1 MLLMDKV
8 SGKLGKYICYLL
20 IFTTQWM
27 ALNIAYAQG
36 RFNKAVS
43 DANNFSR
50 QMLDSR
56 ALPSFN
62 ANGDVMKDG
71 KVLISKEH
79 LTGSEN
85 ESFPAKTDSYGN
97 DSGTI
102 IQGESAIAKYN
113 QTDLGSARNNSEKA
127 YHMVK
132 NSFDRQKPDLTND
145 PMWNQTDQTL
155 SNLADIA
162 AGFSSCSIDKQLI
175 LTGNDY
181 HVPKI
186 ETCTKLPAQEGT
198 FSIGHDY
205 DVGIIKHES
214 GPVNILSCG
223 EGCVR
228 VWIGTVGDNYWSGWC
243 SVFEEKM
250 ALRVIQP
257 QAITYVELEKS
268 VYDDYHQVWLNDDK
282 VYNGP
287 NANFPPETA
296 GECELSTS
304 WVVEPKINL
313 TPYFTDLKPDS
324 VLQFKTRTSVAGN
337 GEGYSSMVIHYDP
350 NKLIHNDVWVDEERV
365 AKAKEMKKQ
374 ADDGFCKFNISCKQQ
389 PVLDENKC
397 TQINGFNVCE
407 SAFGHNPLAEFGI
420 SPFCKRAEIS
430 STCEFNQAELCYE
443 NIQGEIK
450 CFDNKTVNKNT
461 CKEYEEN
468 PQCSYKKTECVD
480 GALGAS
486 GKCYVQEDTYDCGFT
501 ASTGTE
507 VEEEVLICDGQLQCV
522 GEACYSPARDQP
534 NGDFGEVNAYLEM
547 LKYARA
553 DMNCKNVPERPYD
566 ADNPPDR
573 YSPVTGCPAGYYY
586 EKNSDLCLKE
596 MGCTYSEND
605 YYAASLRDGIEIVA
619 NNTVVVADTSKTQC
633 LPVNKNGMIFTCG
646 AAVKKMATDTFYEV
660 CTNQK
665 AASTPNSCPSDSHIL
680 NSKTD
685 YCEVPPTVTCPTDYD
700 LVKGDNDF
708 SELDDVCQSKTFAVN
723 KSCPAGYT
731 MQGDQCKKEVTQQIQ
746 RYCPS
751 GYYDNGS
758 NCKKTSQTGVN
769 YYCPSGYYNNGSNC
783 KKTTEVDGYFTCK
796 AGWQLVNGNQCQ
808 TVVYADK
815 VDACP
820 SGYHNAGHGYCRK
833 NTRQCSYN
841 GARDGTHWT
850 SPVGWT
856 ATNPVTKDD
865 VSVSIDANIVYWNF
879 GVIPDGT
886 IPKGILWD
894 VYRPTRGGL
903 MKVHPVSWL
912 GEYAEYQVC
921 YHPIASTTKQCPN
934 GYISNGSNCKKTT
947 AVGGIFVCPAGYYQ
961 SGNKCKKD
969 EYTNKLTSCP
979 SGYYKSGNVC
989 KKDEYK
995 NKLEKCNSGYSIQNG
1010 LCRKIISSEVVRTCP
1025 TGFELTPDRENCLK
1039 NPFHVPAEKSC
1050 PSLYPIWDEAD
1061 QRCVSEPLSATGVQ
1075 SASLNDVLDDVLAP
1089 FESLI
1094 GGIVPRAYASDEVPL
1109 EPIQERMN
1117 GYIGDKFKEIE
1128 HDIKYKHDMMKGAQR
1143 QLASYAAVPLRS
1155 MAAPSAFQNNTQD
1168 EVGDTSNGV
1177 TDKNVTC
1184 TLFDGKAAEC
1194 KIAVG
1199 GMQDCCKAPVPVSLG
1214 DYIALTEKML
1224 TMDGLTA
1231 ELGLIDG
1238 YSGVWQPAKDL
1249 ASEAVDAAYNAIQS
1263 TFSSA
1268 ADVAAGAAEEGLTKG
1283 LFAKVKQQVMQYA
1296 YDFMV
1301 EQFGKETAQLFITE
1315 TTKGAVTEYA
1325 MSAGMQAVGQA
1336 LMYVYYVYLAYV
1348 VFNLLVNII
1357 YACTE
1362 EEMDLAT
1369 KRDLLSTHYIGSY
1382 CKSKVLGACIEKR
1395 QSYCQ
1400 FDSPLSRIV
1409 MEQVYMQ
1416 PHMGLSWGSPKEPNC
1431 QGLAIDQIAKVN
1443 WDAVNFDE
1451 WIGILVKTGN
1461 YHDNQEFN
1469 IDALTGSG
1477 SMLNRSSET
1486 PRKNVLET
1494 NMTRFEDIDADE
1506 VRRAAYEDAHN
1517 KLQPE

>member
-1 MLLMDKV
+1 MLLTDKV

-27 ALNIAYAQG
+27 ALNIAYAQD
-36 RFNKAVS
+36 RFNEAVS
-43 DANNFSR
+43 NANNFSR

-85 ESFPAKTDSYGN
+85 ESFPAETDSYGN

-113 QTDLGSARNNSEKA
+113 QTTLDSARNNSEKA

-145 PMWNQTDQTL
+145 PMWGQTDQTL

-162 AGFSSCSIDKQLI
+162 VGFSSCTLDKQLVS
-175 LTGNDY
+175 TGKDY

-223 EGCVR
+223 EGCLR
-228 VWIGTVGDNYWSGWC
+228 VWIGTVGNDYWAGHC
-243 SVFEEKM
+243 TIYEEQM

-257 QAITYVELEKS
+257 QAITYAVLEKS
-268 VYDDYHQVWLNDDK
+268 VFDDYHQVWLNDDK

-287 NANFPPETA
+287 NANFPPETV
-296 GECELSTS
+296 GSCELNTS

-313 TPYFTDLKPDS
+313 TSYFTDLKPDS
-324 VLQFKTRTSVAGN
+324 VLTFKTRTSVAGE
-337 GEGYSSMVIHYDP
+337 GEGYSSMVIYYDP
-350 NKLIHNDVWVDEERV
+350 NKLIHNDVWVDDERV

-389 PVLDENKC
+389 PVLDQNKC

-407 SAFGHNPLAEFGI
+407 SAFGHNPLAGFGI

-430 STCEFNQAELCYE
+430 STCEFNRAELCYE

-507 VEEEVLICDGQLQCV
+507 VEEEVLVCDGKLQCV
-522 GEACYSPARDQP
+522 GEACYSPVRDQP
-534 NGDFGEVNAYLEM
+534 NGDFGAVNVYLEM

-553 DMNCKNVPERPYD
+553 DMNCKNVPDRPYD

-596 MGCTYSEND
+596 MSCTYSEND
-605 YYAASLRDGIEIVA
+605 FYVASLRDGIEIVA

-665 AASTPNSCPSDSHIL
+665 AASTPNACPSDSHIL

-685 YCEVPPTVTCPTDYD
+685 YCEVPPTVTCPTDYE
-700 LVKGDNDF
+700 LVKGDDDF

-723 KSCPAGYT
+723 KSCPAGYS
-731 MQGDQCKKEVTQQIQ
+731 MQGEQCKKEVTQPIQ
-746 RYCPS
+746 KYCPS
-751 GYYDNGS
+751 GYWDNSSNCKKTSETGVTYYCPSGYWDNGS
-758 NCKKTSQTGVN
+758 NCKKTTIESAIKTCPIGVKVGDRCRIASEICKYNGSSYVLKSNSQHSMFWDGSYQGYKYSDDLGWIKGFDGN
-769 YYCPSGYYNNGSNC
+769 YYRQKDYVIKGYGVGNSAGNKYFSIC
-783 KKTTEVDGYFTCK
+783 KKTHIFTSTTTKCRDGYYL
-796 AGWQLVNGNQCQ
+796 Q
-808 TVVYADK
+808 
-815 VDACP
+815 
-820 SGYHNAGHGYCRK
+820 
-833 NTRQCSYN
+833 
-841 GARDGTHWT
+841 
-850 SPVGWT
+850 
-856 ATNPVTKDD
+856 
-865 VSVSIDANIVYWNF
+865 
-879 GVIPDGT
+879 
-886 IPKGILWD
+886 
-894 VYRPTRGGL
+894 
-903 MKVHPVSWL
+903 
-912 GEYAEYQVC
+912 
-921 YHPIASTTKQCPN
+921 
-934 GYISNGSNCKKTT
+934 SNGTCT
-947 AVGGIFVCPAGYYQ
+947 
-961 SGNKCKKD
+961 KD

-1010 LCRKIISSEVVRTCP
+1010 LCRKIISNEVVRTCP
-1025 TGFELTPDRENCLK
+1025 TGFELTPDRENCVK
-1039 NPFHVPAEKSC
+1039 TPFHVAAEKSC

-1061 QRCVSEPLSATGVQ
+1061 KRCVSEPLSATGVQ
-1075 SASLNDVLDDVLAP
+1075 SASLSDVLDDVLAP
-1089 FESLI
+1089 FESFI
-1094 GGIVPRAYASDEVPL
+1094 SGIVQKAYASDEVPL

-1238 YSGVWQPAKDL
+1238 YSGVWQPVKDL
-1249 ASEAVDAAYNAIQS
+1249 ASEAVDAAYNTIQS

-1283 LFAKVKQQVMQYA
+1283 LFAEVKQQVMQYA
-1296 YDFMV
+1296 YDFMID
-1301 EQFGKETAQLFITE
+1301 QFGEEVAKMFFQEVALQNGAQEIAL
-1315 TTKGAVTEYA
+1315 
-1325 MSAGMQAVGQA
+1325 SAQMQAAGQA

-1348 VFNLLVNII
+1348 VFTLLVNIV

-1369 KRDLLSTHYIGSY
+1369 KRDLLSTHYLGSY
-1382 CKSKVLGACIEKR
+1382 CKTKVLGACIEKR
-1395 QSYCQ
+1395 QAYCQ

-1416 PHMGLSWGSPKEPNC
+1416 PHMGLSWGTAKNPNC

-1461 YHDNQEFN
+1461 FHDNQDFN

>member
-1 MLLMDKV
+1 MDKV

-27 ALNIAYAQG
+27 ALNIAYAQD
-36 RFNKAVS
+36 RFNEAVS
-43 DANNFSR
+43 NANNFSR

-85 ESFPAKTDSYGN
+85 ESFPAETDSYGN

-113 QTDLGSARNNSEKA
+113 QTTLDSARNNSEKA

-145 PMWNQTDQTL
+145 PMWGQTDKTL

-162 AGFSSCSIDKQLI
+162 AGFSSCKLDKQLVS
-175 LTGNDY
+175 TGKDY

-223 EGCVR
+223 EGCIRVR
-228 VWIGTVGDNYWSGWC
+228 IGTVGNDYWSGWC
-243 SVFEEKM
+243 TLYEEQM

-350 NKLIHNDVWVDEERV
+350 NKLIHNDVWVDDERV

-468 PQCSYKKTECVD
+468 PQCSYKKTECVE

-486 GKCYVQEDTYDCGFT
+486 GKCYVQEETFDCGFT

-507 VEEEVLICDGQLQCV
+507 VEEEVLICDGKLQCV

-596 MGCTYSEND
+596 IGCTYSEND

-646 AAVKKMATDTFYEV
+646 AAVKKLATDTFYEV
-660 CTNQK
+660 CTNHK
-665 AASTPNSCPSDSHIL
+665 ATSTPNSCPSDSHIL

-685 YCEVPPTVTCPTDYD
+685 YCEVPPTVTCPADYE
-700 LVKGDNDF
+700 LVKGDDDF

-731 MQGDQCKKEVTQQIQ
+731 MQGDQCKKEVTQPIQ

-751 GYYDNGS
+751 GYWDNGS
-758 NCKKTSQTGVN
+758 NCKKTTDTNLSYSCPAGYEKSGDRCRKHDKINYT
-769 YYCPSGYYNNGSNC
+769 YYCPSGSVVSGNKC
-783 KKTTEVDGYFTCK
+783 KY
-796 AGWQLVNGNQCQ
+796 
-808 TVVYADK
+808 
-815 VDACP
+815 
-820 SGYHNAGHGYCRK
+820 
-833 NTRQCSYN
+833 
-841 GARDGTHWT
+841 
-850 SPVGWT
+850 
-856 ATNPVTKDD
+856 TN
-865 VSVSIDANIVYWNF
+865 
-879 GVIPDGT
+879 T
-886 IPKGILWD
+886 IPKEYGCSSGKLEDGKCVNFNSTCTYIAGNTQASYMESTNATAVVWGGSLVVNFTSNDLSGWFKGTDGALYKKILPIRNKYSDSWSGNIYYYG
-894 VYRPTRGGL
+894 VCRNFETGSSPQLGCPPTF
-903 MKVHPVSWL
+903 
-912 GEYAEYQVC
+912 YA
-921 YHPIASTTKQCPN
+921 S
-934 GYISNGSNCKKTT
+934 GSVCKKDTYT
-947 AVGGIFVCPAGYYQ
+947 DKSKSCPAGYYD
-961 SGNKCKKD
+961 SAGVCNKISWADKVA
-969 EYTNKLTSCP
+969 YCP
-979 SGYYKSGNVC
+979 SGYYKSSGKC
-989 KKDEYK
+989 KKDEYA

-1010 LCRKIISSEVVRTCP
+1010 LCRKIISNEVVRTCP
-1025 TGFELTPDRENCLK
+1025 TGFELTPDRENCVK
-1039 NPFHVPAEKSC
+1039 NPFHVAAEKSC

-1061 QRCVSEPLSATGVQ
+1061 QRCVSEPISATTVK
-1075 SASLNDVLDDVLAP
+1075 SASLSDVLDDVLTP

-1094 GGIVPRAYASDEVPL
+1094 DGIVPKAYASDEVLL

-1155 MAAPSAFQNNTQD
+1155 MAAPTAFQNNTQD

-1238 YSGVWQPAKDL
+1238 YSGVWQPVKDL
-1249 ASEAVDAAYNAIQS
+1249 ASEAADAAYNAIQS

-1268 ADVAAGAAEEGLTKG
+1268 ADVAAGAAEDAVTQGIFSE
-1283 LFAKVKQQVMQYA
+1283 VKQQIMSYA
-1296 YDFMV
+1296 YDFMI
-1301 EQFGKETAQLFITE
+1301 EQFGEEVAKMFFQETGKQLAS
-1315 TTKGAVTEYA
+1315 GAAELA
-1325 MSAGMQAVGQA
+1325 LSPQMQAAGQA

-1348 VFNLLVNII
+1348 VFTLLVNIV

-1369 KRDLLSTHYIGSY
+1369 KRDLLSTHYLGSY
-1382 CKSKVLGACIEKR
+1382 CKTKVLGACIEKR
-1395 QSYCQ
+1395 QAYCQ

-1416 PHMGLSWGSPKEPNC
+1416 PHMGLSWGTAKNPNC

-1461 YHDNQEFN
+1461 YHDNQDFN

>member
-27 ALNIAYAQG
+27 ALNIAYAQD

-79 LTGSEN
+79 LTGSKN

-175 LTGNDY
+175 STGNDY

-287 NANFPPETA
+287 NANFPPET
-296 GECELSTS
+296 GGSCELNTS

-313 TPYFTDLKPDS
+313 TSYFTDLKPDS

-374 ADDGFCKFNISCKQQ
+374 ADDSFCKFNISCKQQ

-430 STCEFNQAELCYE
+430 STCKFNQAELCYE

-522 GEACYSPARDQP
+522 GEACYSPARDQA

-646 AAVKKMATDTFYEV
+646 AAVKKLATDTFYEV

-731 MQGDQCKKEVTQQIQ
+731 MQGDQCKKEVTQPIQ

-783 KKTTEVDGYFTCK
+783 KKTTQTG
-796 AGWQLVNGNQCQ
+796 VN
-808 TVVYADK
+808 YH
-815 VDACP
+815 CP
-820 SGYHNAGHGYCRK
+820 SGYSNNGNNCKKK
-833 NTRQCSYN
+833 NTRGFIYSCTKGSLVNGQCRYQENECRYKKHHYHIYN
-841 GARDGTHWT
+841 LASFKAVLYGGVRIPEKDWWKYQKGALKEETGFGKASKYYEICT
-850 SPVGWT
+850 SKEVV
-856 ATNPVTKDD
+856 TN
-865 VSVSIDANIVYWNF
+865 AN
-879 GVIPDGT
+879 
-886 IPKGILWD
+886 K
-894 VYRPTRGGL
+894 
-903 MKVHPVSWL
+903 S
-912 GEYAEYQVC
+912 
-921 YHPIASTTKQCPN
+921 CPN
-934 GYISNGSNCKKTT
+934 GWSKSSSNCYKYDYKNKLTS
-947 AVGGIFVCPAGYYQ
+947 CPSGYYK
-961 SGNKCKKD
+961 SGNVCKKD

-989 KKDEYK
+989 KKDQYK

-1075 SASLNDVLDDVLAP
+1075 SASLSDVLDDVLAP

-1283 LFAKVKQQVMQYA
+1283 LFHQVQQQIMGYA

-1301 EQFGKETAQLFITE
+1301 EQFGKETAKLFIQKTTE
-1315 TTKGAVTEYA
+1315 SAVTEYA
-1325 MSAGMQAVGQA
+1325 MSPALQAAGKA

-1348 VFNLLVNII
+1348 VFNLLVNIV

-1382 CKSKVLGACIEKR
+1382 CKSKVLGVCIEKR

-1443 WDAVNFDE
+1443 WDDVNFDE

-1461 YHDNQEFN
+1461 FHDNQDFN

-1477 SMLNRSSET
+1477 SMLNRSSTT

>member
-1 MLLMDKV
+1 
-8 SGKLGKYICYLL
+8 
-20 IFTTQWM
+20 M
-27 ALNIAYAQG
+27 ALNIAYAQD
-36 RFNKAVS
+36 RFNEAVS
-43 DANNFSR
+43 NANNFSR
-50 QMLDSR
+50 QMLNSR

-85 ESFPAKTDSYGN
+85 ESFPAETDSYGN

-113 QTDLGSARNNSEKA
+113 QTTLDSARNNSEKA

-145 PMWNQTDQTL
+145 PMWGQTDQTL

-162 AGFSSCSIDKQLI
+162 AGFSSCKLDKQLVS
-175 LTGNDY
+175 TGKDY

-223 EGCVR
+223 EGCIR
-228 VWIGTVGDNYWSGWC
+228 VWIGTVGNDYWSGWC
-243 SVFEEKM
+243 TLYEEQM

-350 NKLIHNDVWVDEERV
+350 NKLIHNDVWVDDERV

-468 PQCSYKKTECVD
+468 PQCSYKKSECVD
-480 GALGAS
+480 GALGVS
-486 GKCYVQEDTYDCGFT
+486 GKCYVQEDTFDCGFT

-646 AAVKKMATDTFYEV
+646 AAVKKLATDTFYEV

-665 AASTPNSCPSDSHIL
+665 AASTPNSCPSDSHII

-685 YCEVPPTVTCPTDYD
+685 YCEVPPTVTCPTDYE
-700 LVKGDNDF
+700 LVKGDDDF
-708 SELDDVCQSKTFAVN
+708 SELDDVCQSKIFAVN
-723 KSCPAGYT
+723 KSCSAGYT
-731 MQGDQCKKEVTQQIQ
+731 IQGEQCKKEVTQPLQK
-746 RYCPS
+746 YCPS

-758 NCKKTSQTGVN
+758 NCKKTSQTNLN
-769 YYCPSGYYNNGSNC
+769 YYCTVGNLINTNKCQVIENATQYCSTGQLINNQCRNTVEECKYNYVGGGAKYYGHWGQSVKAYAVWNGAKHYLSGSHTQWSLAADGRYYKFGSMEISQVRDQFFKIC
-783 KKTTEVDGYFTCK
+783 RRSFQLSEPKYSCK
-796 AGWQLVNGNQCQ
+796 AGFVFNGSHC
-808 TVVYADK
+808 V
-815 VDACP
+815 
-820 SGYHNAGHGYCRK
+820 K
-833 NTRQCSYN
+833 NT
-841 GARDGTHWT
+841 
-850 SPVGWT
+850 V
-856 ATNPVTKDD
+856 
-865 VSVSIDANIVYWNF
+865 AN
-879 GVIPDGT
+879 
-886 IPKGILWD
+886 
-894 VYRPTRGGL
+894 
-903 MKVHPVSWL
+903 S
-912 GEYAEYQVC
+912 
-921 YHPIASTTKQCPN
+921 
-934 GYISNGSNCKKTT
+934 
-947 AVGGIFVCPAGYYQ
+947 
-961 SGNKCKKD
+961 
-969 EYTNKLTSCP
+969 SCP

-989 KKDEYK
+989 KKDEYA

-1010 LCRKIISSEVVRTCP
+1010 LCRKIISNEVVRTCP
-1025 TGFELTPDRENCLK
+1025 TGFELTPDRENCVK
-1039 NPFHVPAEKSC
+1039 NPFHVAAEKSC

-1061 QRCVSEPLSATGVQ
+1061 QRCVSEPLSVTAGQ
-1075 SASLNDVLDDVLAP
+1075 SASLSDVLDDVLAP

-1094 GGIVPRAYASDEVPL
+1094 DGIVPKAYASDEVPL

-1117 GYIGDKFKEIE
+1117 GYIADKFKEIE

-1238 YSGVWQPAKDL
+1238 YSGIWQPVKEL
-1249 ASEAVDAAYNAIQS
+1249 AGQAVDAAYNAIQS

-1296 YDFMV
+1296 YDFMID
-1301 EQFGKETAQLFITE
+1301 QFGEEVAKMFFQEVALQNGATEIALSAQ
-1315 TTKGAVTEYA
+1315 
-1325 MSAGMQAVGQA
+1325 MQAAGQA

-1348 VFNLLVNII
+1348 VFTLLVNIV

-1369 KRDLLSTHYIGSY
+1369 KRDLLSTHYLGSY
-1382 CKSKVLGACIEKR
+1382 CKNKVLGACIEKR

-1443 WDAVNFDE
+1443 WDALNFDE

-1461 YHDNQEFN
+1461 YHDNQDFN

>member
-27 ALNIAYAQG
+27 ALNIAYAQD
-36 RFNKAVS
+36 RFNEAVS
-43 DANNFSR
+43 NANNFSR

-85 ESFPAKTDSYGN
+85 ESFPAETDSYGN

-113 QTDLGSARNNSEKA
+113 QTTLDSARNNSEKA

-145 PMWNQTDQTL
+145 PMWGQTDKTL

-162 AGFSSCSIDKQLI
+162 AGFSSCKLDKQLVS
-175 LTGNDY
+175 TGKDY
-181 HVPKI
+181 RVPKI

-223 EGCVR
+223 EGCIR
-228 VWIGTVGDNYWSGWC
+228 VWIGTVGNDYWSGWC
-243 SVFEEKM
+243 TLYEEQM

-350 NKLIHNDVWVDEERV
+350 NKLIHNDVWVDDERV

-430 STCEFNQAELCYE
+430 STCEFNQVELCYE

-468 PQCSYKKTECVD
+468 PQCSYKKTECVE

-486 GKCYVQEDTYDCGFT
+486 GKCYVQEDTFDCGFT

-507 VEEEVLICDGQLQCV
+507 VEEEVLICDGKLQCV

-605 YYAASLRDGIEIVA
+605 YYAASLRDGIEIVT

-646 AAVKKMATDTFYEV
+646 AAVKKLATDTFYEV

-665 AASTPNSCPSDSHIL
+665 ATSTPNSCPSESHIL

-685 YCEVPPTVTCPTDYD
+685 YCEVPPTVTCPADYE
-700 LVKGDNDF
+700 LVKGDDDF

-731 MQGDQCKKEVTQQIQ
+731 MQGDQCKKEVTQPIQ

-751 GYYDNGS
+751 GYWDNGS
-758 NCKKTSQTGVN
+758 NCKKTTDTNLSYSCPAGYEKSGDRCRKHDKINYT
-769 YYCPSGYYNNGSNC
+769 YYCPSGSVVSGNKC
-783 KKTTEVDGYFTCK
+783 KYTT
-796 AGWQLVNGNQCQ
+796 
-808 TVVYADK
+808 
-815 VDACP
+815 
-820 SGYHNAGHGYCRK
+820 
-833 NTRQCSYN
+833 
-841 GARDGTHWT
+841 
-850 SPVGWT
+850 
-856 ATNPVTKDD
+856 
-865 VSVSIDANIVYWNF
+865 
-879 GVIPDGT
+879 T
-886 IPKGILWD
+886 IPKEYGCSSGKLEDGKCVNFNSTCTYIAGNTQASYMESTNATAVVWGGSLVVNFTSNDLSGWFKGTDGALYKKILPIRNKYSDSWSGNIYYYG
-894 VYRPTRGGL
+894 VCRNFETGSSPQLGCPPTF
-903 MKVHPVSWL
+903 
-912 GEYAEYQVC
+912 YA
-921 YHPIASTTKQCPN
+921 S
-934 GYISNGSNCKKTT
+934 GSVCKKDTYT
-947 AVGGIFVCPAGYYQ
+947 DKSKSCPAGYYD
-961 SGNKCKKD
+961 SAGVCNKISWADKVA
-969 EYTNKLTSCP
+969 YCP
-979 SGYYKSGNVC
+979 SGYYKSSGKC
-989 KKDEYK
+989 KKDEYA

-1010 LCRKIISSEVVRTCP
+1010 LCRKIISNEVVRTCS
-1025 TGFELTPDRENCLK
+1025 TGFELTPDRENCVK
-1039 NPFHVPAEKSC
+1039 TPFHVAAEKSC

-1061 QRCVSEPLSATGVQ
+1061 QRCVSEPISATTVK
-1075 SASLNDVLDDVLAP
+1075 SASLSDVLDDVLAP

-1094 GGIVPRAYASDEVPL
+1094 DGIVPKAYASDEVPL

-1143 QLASYAAVPLRS
+1143 QLASYAAS
-1155 MAAPSAFQNNTQD
+1155 
-1168 EVGDTSNGV
+1168 
-1177 TDKNVTC
+1177 
-1184 TLFDGKAAEC
+1184 
-1194 KIAVG
+1194 
-1199 GMQDCCKAPVPVSLG
+1199 
-1214 DYIALTEKML
+1214 
-1224 TMDGLTA
+1224 
-1231 ELGLIDG
+1231 
-1238 YSGVWQPAKDL
+1238 
-1249 ASEAVDAAYNAIQS
+1249 
-1263 TFSSA
+1263 
-1268 ADVAAGAAEEGLTKG
+1268 
-1283 LFAKVKQQVMQYA
+1283 
-1296 YDFMV
+1296 
-1301 EQFGKETAQLFITE
+1301 
-1315 TTKGAVTEYA
+1315 
-1325 MSAGMQAVGQA
+1325 
-1336 LMYVYYVYLAYV
+1336 
-1348 VFNLLVNII
+1348 
-1357 YACTE
+1357 
-1362 EEMDLAT
+1362 
-1369 KRDLLSTHYIGSY
+1369 
-1382 CKSKVLGACIEKR
+1382 
-1395 QSYCQ
+1395 
-1400 FDSPLSRIV
+1400 
-1409 MEQVYMQ
+1409 
-1416 PHMGLSWGSPKEPNC
+1416 
-1431 QGLAIDQIAKVN
+1431 
-1443 WDAVNFDE
+1443 
-1451 WIGILVKTGN
+1451 
-1461 YHDNQEFN
+1461 
-1469 IDALTGSG
+1469 
-1477 SMLNRSSET
+1477 
-1486 PRKNVLET
+1486 
-1494 NMTRFEDIDADE
+1494 
-1506 VRRAAYEDAHN
+1506 
-1517 KLQPE
+1517 